1 MNLGRTHLG
10 WALGDCL
17 AELMGGSEG
26 VQRIWFRPRASR
38 GLGAGREAGGWVFTA
53 HENTGGM

>member
-1 MNLGRTHLG
+1 M
-10 WALGDCL
+10 GDCL

-38 GLGAGREAGGWVFTA
+38 GLGAGREVGGWVFTA
-53 HENTGGM
+53 HENTGGI